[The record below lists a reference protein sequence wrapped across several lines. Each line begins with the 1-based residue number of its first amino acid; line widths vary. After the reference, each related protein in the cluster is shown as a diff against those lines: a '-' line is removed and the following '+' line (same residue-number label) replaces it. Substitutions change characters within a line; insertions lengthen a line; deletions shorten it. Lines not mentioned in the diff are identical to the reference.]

1 MEYAER
7 IFMYLGIVW
16 IMVLASGAVVR
27 VMRHPKPRT
36 SDQHQSKKES
46 KQLTKENA
54 KLKRILIQVV
64 EQRNKL
70 RGRVGDDE
78 KS

>member
-36 SDQHQSKKES
+36 SDQHQSKKL
-46 KQLTKENA
+46 LTKENA